1 MIVQVIFWKLNREVK
16 GMGYGIKLL
25 VWGDRASF
33 NRPEMKVER
42 VTYDVMTPSAARGIL
57 EAIYWKPQMKWV
69 IDRIHVLNPIRFSNI
84 RRNELGGKIAVNMKN
99 TSDGSEM
106 GVLIAE
112 NRQQRAGIILL
123 NVKYGIEAHI
133 DVVEK
138 DRTNEHSGAKHL
150 EMFKRRASNGQYFHH
165 PYFGN
170 REFPVNFELVE
181 EFPKPHEEL
190 KDTDFGYMLNDMVFT
205 PDKKGRVVE
214 SSLGRRLSATPVFFR
229 AKMKNGVIEVPP
241 AVAETEAAV

>member
-214 SSLGRRLSATPVFFR
+214 SCQGRRLSATPVFFR

>member
-1 MIVQVIFWKLNREVK
+1 
-16 GMGYGIKLL
+16 MGYGIKLL

-190 KDTDFGYMLNDMVFT
+190 KDTDFGYMLNDM
-205 PDKKGRVVE
+205 
-214 SSLGRRLSATPVFFR
+214 AQ
-229 AKMKNGVIEVPP
+229 I
-241 AVAETEAAV
+241 